1 VNGGPAAARNHG
13 GRIAQGSL
21 FAFLDSDDVWLGG
34 MLARTVAALEAN
46 SDAVLAFGDYH
57 ALEPGRERIR
67 TSRIGCAPSLDR
79 LLSGGWPVM
88 PSASLIR
95 RDAFEQAGGFPENF
109 TRPGFEDTWLWLRLR
124 ELGEFEYVMAP
135 LVNYRFLPYAERG
148 VKYGAANSTFIRMV
162 RERYGRRADGLV
174 GDVHAAYA
182 SGLLQ
187 VALQRMDRGERL
199 AALRPMIKLAA
210 SYPGFLL
217 AAMGPARLLRRQN
230 FRRLARL
237 LPRLRGGE
245 GG

>member
-1 VNGGPAAARNHG
+1 V
-13 GRIAQGSL
+13 
-21 FAFLDSDDVWLGG
+21 
-34 MLARTVAALEAN
+34 
-46 SDAVLAFGDYH
+46 FGEFH
-57 ALEPGRERIR
+57 ALNDAGERLW
-67 TSRIGCAPSLDR
+67 TSRLERAPSLDR

-95 RDAFEQAGGFPENF
+95 RGAFEQAGGFPENF
-109 TRPGFEDTWLWLRLR
+109 TRPGFEDTYLWLRLR
-124 ELGEFEYVMAP
+124 ELGEFEYVAAP
-135 LVNYRFLPYAERG
+135 LVYYRYLPYAERSI
-148 VKYGAANSTFIRMV
+148 KYGAANSTFIRMV

>member
-1 VNGGPAAARNHG
+1 
-13 GRIAQGSL
+13 
-21 FAFLDSDDVWLGG
+21 
-34 MLARTVAALEAN
+34 MLERTVDALEAN
-46 SDAVLAFGDYH
+46 SEAVLVFGEFH
-57 ALEPGRERIR
+57 ALNDAGERLW
-67 TSRIGCAPSLDR
+67 TSRLDRAPSLDR

-88 PSASLIR
+88 PSGSLIR
-95 RDAFEQAGGFPENF
+95 RAAFEQAGGFPESF
-109 TRPGFEDTWLWLRLR
+109 TRPGLEDTYLWLRLR
-124 ELGEFEYVMAP
+124 ELGDFEYVMAP

-148 VKYGAANSTFIRMV
+148 IKYGAANNTFIRMV

-199 AALRPMIKLAA
+199 SGLGALIKLARL
-210 SYPGFLL
+210 YPGFLI

-230 FRRLARL
+230 FRRLVRL
-237 LPRLRGGE
+237 LPRLGGGE